1 MRAISRFAIGAA
13 ILVSA
18 SVPALAGSNSIH
30 SSPNPS
36 VQPIAHSGAIP
47 LARKITTSK
56 GCDKNCMRGHP
67 QLLLIAP
74 PNLALRTRSI
84 GGQATA
90 CLAPRETQP
99 VVTPHS
105 PVTSA
110 QCCQCP

>member
-74 PNLALRTRSI
+74 
-84 GGQATA
+84 
-90 CLAPRETQP
+90 RETQP